1 LGGGLALHYD
11 HGPLRPA
18 LDQVLAEFR
27 SSHPERTIEATFALA
42 QPVRLRQRPR
52 AQLLSNLLGNALT
65 HGAPD
70 QPVRVDARAD
80 HESFALSVA
89 NAGEPISGGRQ
100 GAPVPAVLSRPREP
114 SLQGL
119 GLGLYIVAEIAR
131 AHGGT
136 VDVESSA
143 EQTRFYVPN
152 AVARYVGWAHQ
163 GVYARLRGLRAR
175 SLAPCPREV
184 AR

>member
-1 LGGGLALHYD
+1 MMQSSVQRMARLIDNVLDFARGRLGGGLALHYD

-42 QPVRLRQRPR
+42 QPVRCDSARV

-80 HESFALSVA
+80 HESFALWVA
-89 NAGEPISGGRQ
+89 NAGDPISAAAKERLFQPFYRGH
-100 GAPVPAVLSRPREP
+100 VKP

-143 EQTRFYVPN
+143 EQTRFTFRMPL
-152 AVARYVGWAHQ
+152 HDT
-163 GVYARLRGLRAR
+163 
-175 SLAPCPREV
+175 
-184 AR
+184 